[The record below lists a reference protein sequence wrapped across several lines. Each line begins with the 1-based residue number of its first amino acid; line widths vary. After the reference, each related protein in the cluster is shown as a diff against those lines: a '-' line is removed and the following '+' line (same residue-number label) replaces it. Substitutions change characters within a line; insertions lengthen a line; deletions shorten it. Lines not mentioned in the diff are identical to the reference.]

1 MTNNNNNQNTA
12 TVTGKRYKK
21 SMRGKK
27 TTREWREWS
36 GDERTAGQLKRR
48 EDLLE
53 QFDLVSEKLVGRSA
67 MLVLAGRNSRHSA
80 DMFRPVH
87 KEPPEYCSRP
97 QFVVLSVEAKRQLT
111 MTVVESKPRGAKLVY
126 KPVACHDFNLIPE
139 PGATG
144 AVLDCNNPVWLTT
157 ANNLLQQLVNTVEQ
171 KQLTNVALPQLVLM
185 TDRVKIDEVKLARLA
200 QKIDP
205 PELRL
210 MYAQKRRESAEIMS
224 CGELFADAELVRDAE
239 IAAAF
244 NQQRAYENYDALLG
258 SEEHNPARKVFMAVN
273 PARKILKEANL
284 PADWATSA
292 DESLVQSL
300 LLKMREHLPLP
311 EVALDDDLVEGLR
324 APDKM
329 LKFSASLEQLPSSII
344 VRAMRATFSPNS
356 ALRRQ
361 ATDTELLEAARNPN
375 KPLIVSAYA
384 KMQLFPTE
392 QLHDLPNYAAG
403 GFFAVPQAQDL
414 QLTTEATETA

>member
-1 MTNNNNNQNTA
+1 MTNNNNNQSA
-12 TVTGKRYKK
+12 AVTEKRYKK

-36 GDERTAGQLKRR
+36 GNERTAGQLKRR

-53 QFDLVSEKLVGRSA
+53 QFDLVAGRLVGRSA

-97 QFVVLSVEAKRQLT
+97 QFVLLSVEAKRQLT
-111 MTVVESKPRGAKLVY
+111 MTVVESTPRGAKLVY
-126 KPVACHDFNLIPE
+126 KPIACHDFNLIPA

-144 AVLDCNNPVWLTT
+144 NVLDCNNPVWLTT

-171 KQLTNVALPQLVLM
+171 QPANVVLPQLVLM
-185 TDRVKIDEVKLARLA
+185 TSRVKIDEVKLARLA
-200 QKIDP
+200 QKIEP

-210 MYAQKRRESAEIMS
+210 MYAQKRRETAEIMS

-244 NQQRAYENYDALLG
+244 NQQRAYENYEALLG
-258 SEEHNPARKVFMAVN
+258 SEEYNPARKVFMAVN
-273 PARKILKEANL
+273 PAGKILKEANL

-324 APDKM
+324 APDRM
-329 LKFSASLEQLPSSII
+329 LKFSASLEQLPSSVI

-384 KMQLFPTE
+384 KMQLFHTE

-414 QLTTEATETA
+414 QLTTNTETE

>member
-1 MTNNNNNQNTA
+1 MKNHNNQRASATGTA
-12 TVTGKRYKK
+12 KRYKK
-21 SMRGKK
+21 SMRNKK
-27 TTREWREWS
+27 PMREWREWA

-53 QFDLVSEKLVGRSA
+53 QFGYVAGNLVGRSA
-67 MLVLAGRNSRHSA
+67 MVVLAGRGSKHSA

-87 KEPPEYCSRP
+87 REPPEYCSRP

-111 MTVVESKPRGAKLVY
+111 LTVVESKPSGAKLVY
-126 KPVACHDFNLIPE
+126 RSIACHDFNIVPA

-144 AVLDCNNPVWLTT
+144 NVLDCNNPVWLTA
-157 ANNLLQQLVNTVEQ
+157 ANNLLQQLINTAEQ
-171 KQLTNVALPQLVLM
+171 PPANVTLPQLVIM
-185 TDRVKIDEVKLARLA
+185 TDRVKVDEVKLARLA
-200 QKIDP
+200 QKIEP

-210 MYAQKRRESAEIMS
+210 MYAQKRRESAEILS

-244 NQQRAYENYDALLG
+244 KQQRAYENYEALLG
-258 SEEHNPARKVFMAVN
+258 SEEYNPARKVFMAAN
-273 PARKILKEANL
+273 PARKILQEAQL

-292 DESLVQSL
+292 DEALVQSL
-300 LLKMREHLPLP
+300 LLKMREKLPLP
-311 EVALDDDLVEGLR
+311 EVALDDDLIEGLR

-329 LKFSASLEQLPSSII
+329 LKFSASLEQLPSSVI

-384 KMQLFPTE
+384 KLQLFPTE
-392 QLHDLPNYAAG
+392 QLQELPNYAAG
-403 GFFAVPQAQDL
+403 SFFAAPQAQDL
-414 QLTTEATETA
+414 QLTTETETE